1 MAEFEVLNWST
12 TFNNDWFNAVVVSSG
27 DGNFLVY
34 INGVLQGT
42 LSDSYNPTSGNGSLI
57 LRKDTNIN
65 WAQTALYDRA
75 LTASEVLQNFNA
87 LKSRYGY

>member
-34 INGVLQGT
+34 LNGVLQGT
-42 LSDSYNPTSGNGSLI
+42 MSNSYNPTSGSDSLY
-57 LRKDTNIN
+57 LRRDTNVN
-65 WAQTALYDRA
+65 WAQTALYDRP